1 MKEFVILVT
10 EWSTNPVSVIIIS
23 KVYFFSE
30 LPQKVEKFTESDL
43 EVVSDENGHKFLEVV
58 YVGDHLITEQIGLI
72 ELPDML
78 LIIGNIV
85 SKMKCIKNNI

>member
-1 MKEFVILVT
+1 M
-10 EWSTNPVSVIIIS
+10 
-23 KVYFFSE
+23 
-30 LPQKVEKFTESDL
+30 
-43 EVVSDENGHKFLEVV
+43 VSDENGHKFLEVV

-85 SKMKCIKNNI
+85 SNMSRTIFRTRITIASEVLPYSI

>member
-1 MKEFVILVT
+1 M
-10 EWSTNPVSVIIIS
+10 
-23 KVYFFSE
+23 
-30 LPQKVEKFTESDL
+30 
-43 EVVSDENGHKFLEVV
+43 VSDENGHKFLEVV

-85 SKMKCIKNNI
+85 SNMSRTIFRTRSYYRK